1 MDRGTRAYSRRNVAL
16 HRGGHTA
23 GDRFIHDVRLHN
35 SAFAGGAEMNEI
47 ELNILLP
54 AFIAGLLVLA
64 THIPFGMKILE
75 RGVIF
80 ADLAVA
86 QIAGMGVVIAGLL
99 DLTEQPLLVQ
109 LIAAASALCGAALL
123 AWIEQR
129 LAEVKEAC
137 IGLTFV
143 LAASGG
149 ILLMSRDVHSG
160 EHLKDLLVGQIL
172 WVSTNQL
179 IATALLTA
187 VLLALWQWSKLKTH
201 YLGFYAL
208 FALAVTA
215 SVQLVGVYLVFA
227 SLIVPA
233 LATYRIK
240 YRRTHYSFAI
250 GIAGYAVGLLLSA
263 WFDLPSGAT
272 VVWAMAAT
280 GVLAAWLLNPRK
292 VG

>member
-1 MDRGTRAYSRRNVAL
+1 
-16 HRGGHTA
+16 
-23 GDRFIHDVRLHN
+23 
-35 SAFAGGAEMNEI
+35 MNDI
-47 ELNILLP
+47 ELSILLP
-54 AFIAGLLVLA
+54 AFVAGLLVLA

-86 QIAGMGVVIAGLL
+86 QIAGLGVVIAGLL
-99 DLTEQPLLVQ
+99 DLTGQPLLVQ
-109 LIAAASALCGAALL
+109 LIAAASALCGAGLL
-123 AWIEQR
+123 AWIEHR

-143 LAASGG
+143 LAASAG

-187 VLLALWQWSKLKTH
+187 TLLALWQWTRLKSSN
-201 YLGFYAL
+201 LGFYGL

-240 YRRTHYSFAI
+240 HRRTHYAFAI
-250 GIAGYAVGLLLSA
+250 GVIGYAFGLLLSA

-280 GVLAAWLLNPRK
+280 GILAAWLLKVRK